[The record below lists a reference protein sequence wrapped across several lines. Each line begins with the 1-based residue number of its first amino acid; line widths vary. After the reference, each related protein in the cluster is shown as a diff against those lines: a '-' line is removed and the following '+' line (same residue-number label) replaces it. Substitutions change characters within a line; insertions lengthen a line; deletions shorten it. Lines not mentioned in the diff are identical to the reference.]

1 MRTTST
7 SFKLNVK
14 FNDKMITMEV
24 ETARMRLSTL
34 TQVEL
39 GKIVIT
45 NSKSTTAVKL
55 ETLLKKHEKRFRRN
69 LEK

>member
-1 MRTTST
+1 
-7 SFKLNVK
+7 
-14 FNDKMITMEV
+14 MEV